1 MKIFSKLLFVT
12 LVIAFVASS
21 AFGQA
26 YKKGDKMLNA
36 GIGFGFGFGTGTSD
50 LPPISLG
57 LQFLSLEE
65 KISLGA
71 IVGYASSTD
80 DWGWFGSSWSW
91 KYTYILVGGRGEYH
105 FMDSKNLDG
114 YVGAVLGYNV
124 VSVTTPSGYAG
135 SAYSSAASSLFY
147 GGIVGLRYYFSPSF
161 GIFGEAGYGISYLTA
176 GVTLK
181 L

>member
-1 MKIFSKLLFVT
+1 MKIVSKILFVT
-12 LVIAFVASS
+12 LVIALVSAT

-57 LQFLSLEE
+57 FQFLSLED

-80 DWGWFGSSWSW
+80 ELNLFTTKYTW
-91 KYTYILVGGRGEYH
+91 KYTYIIVGARGEYH
-105 FMDSKNLDG
+105 LLESSKNLDA
-114 YVGAVLGYNV
+114 YVGVTLGYNNV
-124 VSVTTPSGYAG
+124 TVTTPSGYAG
-135 SAYSSAASSLFY
+135 AYSVGASGLLY
-147 GGIVGLRYYFSPSF
+147 GGVVGARYYFSPSL
-161 GIFGEAGYGISYLTA
+161 GVFGEFGYGISYLTA
-176 GVTLK
+176 GVAVK

>member
-1 MKIFSKLLFVT
+1 MKIISKFLLVT
-12 LVIAFVASS
+12 LVVAFIASS

-36 GIGFGFGFGTGTSD
+36 GIGFGFGFGTGTAD

-57 LQFLSLEE
+57 LQFLSLED

-71 IVGYASSTD
+71 IVGYASSSDKFYTD
-80 DWGWFGSSWSW
+80 EW
-91 KYTYILVGGRGEYH
+91 KYTYIIAGMRGEYH
-105 FMDSKNLDG
+105 FTDSKNLDG

-124 VSVTTPSGYAG
+124 VGVTTPTGYAG
-135 SAYSSAASSLFY
+135 TYTATASGLFY
-147 GGIVGLRYYFSPSF
+147 GGVLGARYYFSPSF

>member
-1 MKIFSKLLFVT
+1 MKILSKFLFVA
-12 LVIAFVASS
+12 LIVALISS
-21 AFGQA
+21 TAFGQA

-36 GIGFGFGFGTGTSD
+36 GVGFGFGFGTGTSD

-57 LQFLSLEE
+57 LQFLSLQE

-80 DWGWFGSSWSW
+80 NWGVGSSYSW

-105 FMDSKNLDG
+105 FTDSKNLDG
-114 YVGAVLGYNV
+114 YVGVILGYNV
-124 VSVTTPSGYAG
+124 VSVSTPSGYSGSTYTAAAG
-135 SAYSSAASSLFY
+135 GLFY
-147 GGIVGLRYYFSPSF
+147 GGVLGARYYFSPSF
-161 GIFGEAGYGISYLTA
+161 GIFGEVGYGISILTA